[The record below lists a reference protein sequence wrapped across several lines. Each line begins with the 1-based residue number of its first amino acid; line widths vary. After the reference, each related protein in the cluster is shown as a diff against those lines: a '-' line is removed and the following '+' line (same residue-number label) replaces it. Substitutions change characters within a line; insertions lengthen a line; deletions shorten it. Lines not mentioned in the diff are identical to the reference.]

1 MNPLRL
7 TTKEKIFRVT
17 YLQNFL
23 IPKRDI
29 ERNIKISPSGT
40 LVEAF
45 EGDAYVLREIAI
57 SLGMLLSTSEMIGRS
72 TYMEH
77 DVDELSSRHIPDV
90 LSRVLQARIGTT
102 EDLRHA
108 YPYPPRARNRRLEQ
122 DTGLLQLPHRSVKL
136 I

>member
-1 MNPLRL
+1 
-7 TTKEKIFRVT
+7 
-17 YLQNFL
+17 
-23 IPKRDI
+23 
-29 ERNIKISPSGT
+29 
-40 LVEAF
+40 
-45 EGDAYVLREIAI
+45 
-57 SLGMLLSTSEMIGRS
+57 
-72 TYMEH
+72 MEH